1 MENDGSEEWTVDLAG
16 YEGPID
22 LLLTLARD
30 RKIDLAAISISD
42 LADQYL
48 AFIAEARAARLEVAA
63 EYLVM
68 AAWLAYLKSRLLLP
82 RDEPTGEGQSATE
95 MAEALAE
102 QMRRLAAM
110 QQVAKR
116 LFALPRLGR
125 DWHRRG
131 APEGLPYHREV
142 TWSADLNSLL
152 RTYGALAARRTP
164 PAVLTVDPGL
174 LTSVEQ
180 ALERLQSL
188 VGSLPAWGELRSF
201 LPKGLRPGIQSRSA
215 LAASFVASL
224 ELAKA
229 GTVRLRQEDTYG
241 PLYLSRRRDAG
252 EVELDP
258 EETKQPQEPDDG

>member
-1 MENDGSEEWTVDLAG
+1 MDQEDADEWTVDLAG
-16 YEGPID
+16 FEGPID

-30 RKIDLAAISISD
+30 RKIDLAAISISA

-48 AFIAEARAARLEVAA
+48 AFIAEAKAARLEVAA

-82 RDEPTGEGQSATE
+82 RDVPAAEGHSATE

-102 QMRRLAAM
+102 QIRRLAAM
-110 QQVAKR
+110 QDTAKR

-131 APEGLPYHREV
+131 APEGLAVHKQLDWV
-142 TWSADLNSLL
+142 ADLTGLL
-152 RTYGALAARRTP
+152 RAYGGLCARRTP

-174 LTSVEQ
+174 LTSVD
-180 ALERLQSL
+180 AALARLERL
-188 VGSLPAWGELRSF
+188 VGYLPSWGELRSF
-201 LPKGLRPGIQSRSA
+201 LPRGLQPGIQSRSA
-215 LAASFVASL
+215 LASAFVASL

-229 GTVRLRQEDTYG
+229 GHVRLRQDETYG
-241 PLYLSRRRDAG
+241 PLFLSRRRDGGERPAAG
-252 EVELDP
+252 PLLPP
-258 EETKQPQEPDDG
+258 EDLGDG

>member
-16 YEGPID
+16 YEGPVD
-22 LLLTLARD
+22 LLLAMARD
-30 RKIDLAAISISD
+30 RKIDLTVISISA

-48 AFIAEARAARLEVAA
+48 AFIAEAKAARLEVAA

-82 RDEPTGEGQSATE
+82 RDEPAEDGRSATE

-110 QQVAKR
+110 QQAAR
-116 LFALPRLGR
+116 HLFALPRRGR
-125 DWHRRG
+125 DWHPRG
-131 APEGLPYHREV
+131 APEGLALRRQV
-142 TWSADLNSLL
+142 DWTADLTGLL
-152 RTYGALAARRTP
+152 RAYGALAARRTP
-164 PAVLTVDPGL
+164 PPVLTVDPGL
-174 LTSVEQ
+174 LTSVED
-180 ALERLQSL
+180 ALSRLQRL

-224 ELAKA
+224 EMAKA
-229 GTVRLRQEDTYG
+229 GAVRLRQDDTYG
-241 PLYLSRRRDAG
+241 PLYLSRRRDADG
-252 EVELDP
+252 AGPASEDP
-258 EETKQPQEPDDG
+258 TDG

>member
-1 MENDGSEEWTVDLAG
+1 LDSASRERSEEWTVDLAG

-30 RKIDLAAISISD
+30 RKIDLAVISISA

-82 RDEPTGEGQSATE
+82 RDEPTAEGRGAAE

-110 QQVAKR
+110 QQAAKR

-125 DWHRRG
+125 DWYPRG
-131 APEGLPYHREV
+131 APEGLPLHRQV
-142 TWSADLNSLL
+142 DWQADLTSLL
-152 RTYGALAARRTP
+152 RAYGALTARRTP
-164 PAVLTVDPGL
+164 PPVLTVDPGL
-174 LTSVEQ
+174 LTSVED
-180 ALERLQSL
+180 ALARLERL
-188 VGSLPAWGELRSF
+188 VGALPDWGELRSF
-201 LPKGLRPGIQSRSA
+201 LPEGLRPGIQSRSA
-215 LAASFVASL
+215 LAAAFVASL
-224 ELAKA
+224 EMAKA
-229 GTVRLRQEDTYG
+229 GQVRLRQEDTYG
-241 PLYLSRRRDAG
+241 PLFLTQRHDAG
-252 EVELDP
+252 EAGPEMP
-258 EETKQPQEPDDG
+258 EEPADG